1 MSKRRFKKI
10 SDVPVQVQIEKMDHD
25 GRGIATVDGKITFV
39 TGALPGETVMMRYTE
54 QKGRYAEGHMTEVLV
69 ASPDRVVAKCPVYGA
84 CGGCVLQHLSPEKQI
99 AYKQTVLAEQLL
111 HFGKVQ
117 PEAWLP
123 PVQADPWAYRLK
135 ARLGVRHVS
144 KKGGVL
150 IGFRENNGRFLMDMK
165 SCEIL
170 PPSVGPHI
178 GEWREV
184 FGTLDAAAE
193 IPQIEVAVDDHRT
206 ALIIRHLV
214 PLSEHDLQVLAQFG
228 EQRGL
233 WIYLQPKGP
242 DTVHL
247 LWPKVR
253 EPMSYRLDSHNVE
266 IQFEPG
272 DFTQVNMGVN
282 RKMVDRALELL
293 QLQQSDRVLDLFC
306 GLGNFSLPIA
316 RQVGYV
322 VGVEGDEPMVVRAL
336 ANARHNDI
344 HHAEFF
350 AANLFEIT
358 GKEAFLQKGFNKILL
373 DPPRAG
379 AEAAVRILGALPIE
393 RIVYVSC
400 NPATLARDVGILVHE
415 HGYRFE
421 QAGVLDMFPHTSHVE
436 SIALLTKS
444 LTKRK

>member
-10 SDVPVQVQIEKMDHD
+10 SDVPIQVTIEKMDHD

-54 QKGRYAEGHMTEVLV
+54 QKGRYAEGRMIEVLQ
-69 ASPDRVVAKCPVYGA
+69 ASPDRIPAKCAVYGI
-84 CGGCVLQHLSPEKQI
+84 CGGCVLQHLGPEKQI
-99 AYKQTVLAEQLL
+99 QYKQTVLAEQLL

-117 PEAWLP
+117 PAHWLP
-123 PVQADPWAYRLK
+123 PVQADSWGYRLK

-144 KKGGVL
+144 AKGSVL
-150 IGFRENNGRFLMDMK
+150 IGFREQNGRFLTDMNA
-165 SCEIL
+165 CEIL

-184 FGTLDAAAE
+184 FSTLDAARE
-193 IPQIEVAVDDHRT
+193 IPQIEVALDDHRT

-214 PLSEHDLQVLAQFG
+214 PLSEKDLQILTQFG

-253 EPMSYRLDSHNVE
+253 EPMSYCLPNHNIE

-282 RKMVDRALELL
+282 RKMVDRAIELL

-316 RQVGYV
+316 RHAGYV

-358 GKEAFLQKGFNKILL
+358 GQEPFLQKGFNKVLL

-379 AEAAVRILGALPIE
+379 AETAVRVLGEMSSVE

-415 HGYRFE
+415 HRFTFE

-436 SIALLTKS
+436 SIVVLI
-444 LTKRK
+444 KRKR